1 MTAYESDRDA
11 LTSQFDVPAE
21 ALLKEIQTET
31 VAVRAAVENQ
41 QERVDKVTADVEDVV
56 QQMREADLRT
66 RDELHEIRNEVNK
79 IRVMLPK
86 VVMSLNPTTTLS

>member
-1 MTAYESDRDA
+1 MTAYECDRDA

-31 VAVRAAVENQ
+31 VAVRATVENQ